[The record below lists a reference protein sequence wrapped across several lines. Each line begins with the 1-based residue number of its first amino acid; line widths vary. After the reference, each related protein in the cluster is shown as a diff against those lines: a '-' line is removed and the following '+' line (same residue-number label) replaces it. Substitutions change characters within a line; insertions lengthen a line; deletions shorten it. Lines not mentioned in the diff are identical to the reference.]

1 MQSVFSYD
9 FSFIEFVILLT
20 NDVPNIVY
28 FDTARF
34 FFIEYMYRTE
44 YTTDLVTL
52 KCSSVVVYVY
62 PL

>member
-1 MQSVFSYD
+1 MYLARIF
-9 FSFIEFVILLT
+9 FFIEFVILLT

-34 FFIEYMYRTE
+34 CFIEYMYRWE